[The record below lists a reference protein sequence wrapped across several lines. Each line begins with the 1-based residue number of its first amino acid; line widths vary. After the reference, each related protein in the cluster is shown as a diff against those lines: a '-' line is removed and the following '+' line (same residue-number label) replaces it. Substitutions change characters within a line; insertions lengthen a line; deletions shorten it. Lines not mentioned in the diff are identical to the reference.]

1 MQKNMG
7 ALDKTLR
14 LIAAIIA
21 ISLAGTGVLT
31 GTAAIIAYTIAGVF
45 LVTSLVSFCP
55 LYRLIGLRT
64 CANC

>member
-7 ALDKTLR
+7 MLDKTLR
-14 LIAAIIA
+14 LIAAIIV

-31 GTAAIIAYTIAGVF
+31 GTAASIAYAIAGVF

>member
-1 MQKNMG
+1 MHKNMG

-14 LIAAIIA
+14 LIAAVIA
-21 ISLAGTGVLT
+21 VALLATGVLT
-31 GTAAIIAYTIAGVF
+31 GTAALVAYIVAAVF
-45 LVTSLVSFCP
+45 VVTSLVSFCP

>member
-7 ALDKTLR
+7 TLDKTLR
-14 LIAAIIA
+14 LIVAVIAVALAAT
-21 ISLAGTGVLT
+21 GTLT
-31 GTAAIIAYTIAGVF
+31 GTAALVAYVLAAVF
-45 LVTSLVSFCP
+45 VVTSLVSFCP

>member
-7 ALDKTLR
+7 TFDKALR
-14 LIAAIIA
+14 LMAATLA
-21 ISLAGTGVLT
+21 LVLAGTGVLT
-31 GTAAIIAYTIAGVF
+31 GTAASIAYAIAGVF

>member
-14 LIAAIIA
+14 LIAAIVA

-31 GTAAIIAYTIAGVF
+31 GTAAIFAYAIAGVF

>member
-7 ALDKTLR
+7 TLDKALR
-14 LIAAIIA
+14 LIVAAIA
-21 ISLAGTGVLT
+21 AGMAATGTLT
-31 GTAAIIAYTIAGVF
+31 GTAALVAYIIAAVF
-45 LVTSLVSFCP
+45 VVTSLVSFCP

>member
-31 GTAAIIAYTIAGVF
+31 GTAAIIAYAIAGVF